1 MMMMIDAF
9 DCFLMKRKKINVTQ
23 ILCTVYPYRHKVWE
37 TSIEGLRDAAPFFR
51 STALTHPR
59 FVTATTM
66 AMAIST
72 TSTTSTTTTAWTRGK
87 RPARRGPMVTTVTGL
102 RSKMTFSSSAATRK
116 MLTTRA
122 SASSDEERMD
132 DSDDVYVTQDLAQTL
147 AREAYGMVE
156 SNTVVGVSR
165 GEHAAELMRL
175 MSDGLKSGALENVR
189 VVALEPLA
197 AKEAAVNGLEMR
209 TLDEVPAIDVTF
221 VQPSEC
227 AVVMVDGKKS
237 FASLLGRETTP
248 VQPDL
253 QRAKAALKKSAKV
266 VLMKELFVDKLGGSV
281 PVVIEAE
288 NWEEYAE
295 ELDDLFLGD
304 AEVWRRGATFDANP
318 RGGKNPYVSADG
330 EHTIVDLR
338 FEDPINSGRWE
349 CGLMLD
355 GKPCTAYELQQA
367 LEEEVS
373 GILAHGIYMQ
383 GDVVVTMNPE
393 TMEAITIAR
402 D

>member
-1 MMMMIDAF
+1 MGW
-9 DCFLMKRKKINVTQ
+9 RN
-23 ILCTVYPYRHKVWE
+23 
-37 TSIEGLRDAAPFFR
+37 
-51 STALTHPR
+51 
-59 FVTATTM
+59 
-66 AMAIST
+66 
-72 TSTTSTTTTAWTRGK
+72 
-87 RPARRGPMVTTVTGL
+87 
-102 RSKMTFSSSAATRK
+102 KMTSSSSASLQKTK
-116 MLTTRA
+116 TRA
-122 SASSDEERMD
+122 SASASDEERMD

-175 MSDGLKSGALENVR
+175 MSDGLKSGELENVR

-209 TLDEVPAIDVTF
+209 MIDEVPAIDVTF

-227 AVVMVDGKKS
+227 AVVVVDGKKS
-237 FASLLGRETTP
+237 FASLMGRETTP

-281 PVVIEAE
+281 PVVIEAQ

-393 TMEAITIAR
+393 TMEAITITR